1 MKNIIKLLFTL
12 GIIGLFF
19 LVGCNN
25 LNETNSNTESFT
37 LSRIEPM
44 ESDAENPELYIVA
57 PEEDQDKVI
66 LFVPV
71 LGENIGTSDKIEYE
85 LENVTVTDAEIII
98 QFNEE
103 EHNFA
108 RLSESIAENEVGV
121 QYQYRLETFE

>member
-1 MKNIIKLLFTL
+1 MIKFICYPKCTTCQKAKKWLDD
-12 GIIGLFF
+12 
-19 LVGCNN
+19 N
-25 LNETNSNTESFT
+25 
-37 LSRIEPM
+37 
-44 ESDAENPELYIVA
+44 
-57 PEEDQDKVI
+57 
-66 LFVPV
+66 
-71 LGENIGTSDKIEYE
+71 KIEYE